1 MVNKIPIII
10 DVDTGTDDAI
20 CITAAL
26 LNNDLLDIKAF
37 TSVCGNA
44 PIEKTS
50 RNTLNVIDYL
60 GFDYPVAI
68 GADKPLKNEL
78 TLAIS
83 HGDSGLGDV
92 VLPNSA
98 KKFMKRPAHTII
110 YEQACAANGNLQIL
124 AVGPLTNV
132 ALAIKN
138 HPDIIP
144 LIKKITIMGGGLYG
158 GNMTMT
164 SEFNI
169 YNDPDAAKIVFD
181 SGIDLTMVGLDVT
194 LKPKLPMWVVEKVKE
209 IDTPFGKLVSMIFD
223 FMQRRKVEIGGDD
236 PNLHDVIALAAI
248 VKPDL
253 FTFKDFFM
261 TVETQGTITRGMTI
275 ADFNNVEAKAPNVHA
290 AIDINV
296 DLFWDWFV
304 KTLKKGGVKL

>member
-1 MVNKIPIII
+1 MNRIPVVI

-26 LNNDLLDIKAF
+26 LNTDLLDIKAF
-37 TSVCGNA
+37 TSVCGNVS
-44 PIEKTS
+44 IEKTS
-50 RNTLNVIDYL
+50 KNTLNIVDYL

-68 GADKPLKNEL
+68 GAHKPLKHEL
-78 TLAIS
+78 TIAKS
-83 HGDSGLGDV
+83 HGNTGLGDV
-92 VLPNSA
+92 VLPDSSNS
-98 KKFMKRPAHTII
+98 FMKQPAYEVI
-110 YEQACAANGNLQIL
+110 YEQAYAAKGDLQIL
-124 AVGPLTNV
+124 AVGPLTNI
-132 ALAIKN
+132 ALAIEN

-194 LKPKLPMWVVEKVKE
+194 LKPKLPLWVVEKVNK
-209 IDTPFGKLVSMIFD
+209 IDTPFAKLVSMIFD
-223 FMQRRKVEIGGDD
+223 FMQRRKVQIGGDD
-236 PNLHDVIALAAI
+236 PNLHDVIALTAI
-248 VKPDL
+248 VKPDIL
-253 FTFKDFFM
+253 TFKEFFM

-275 ADFNNVEAKAPNVHA
+275 ADFNNVEEKKPNVHA
-290 AIDINV
+290 AININV
-296 DLFWDWFV
+296 DMFWNWFV
-304 KTLKKGGVKL
+304 ETLNNAK